1 MWLELTDQGT
11 NQAVWVNSSL
21 VTHLAEL
28 PKGATSGCKLFFT
41 NSLELIV
48 TEPLDRIME
57 RLQLS

>member
-21 VTHLAEL
+21 VTHMTEL
-28 PKGATSGCKLFFT
+28 PQGAAAGCKLLFT

-48 TEPLDRIME
+48 KERLDRIME